1 MNTYSRSHAPSIART
16 EAVAAFMSKVYTW
29 MTGGILLTAVVA
41 SYIGNTPELV
51 FNLLQ
56 NRILFYGLLI
66 AQVGVVIGL
75 SAAMQRLTAGMAS
88 LLYLVYA
95 ALTGVTLSVIFL
107 IYTRDSIASVFFT
120 TACGFGGLSL
130 LGYTTKRDL
139 GPVGAFCGMALF
151 GLIGWALLSWI
162 FPSMMGGQAQ
172 TVYSILGV
180 LVFAGLTAYDTQKI
194 KAIGFEVSGQGE
206 LSGAAHKA
214 AIFGA
219 LSLYLDFINLF
230 LNLLRLVGD
239 RRR

>member
-1 MNTYSRSHAPSIART
+1 
-16 EAVAAFMSKVYTW
+16 MSKVYTW

-41 SYIGNTPELV
+41 SFVGSTPELV
-51 FNLLQ
+51 MTILQ
-56 NRILFYGLLI
+56 NRILFYGLMI
-66 AQVGVVIGL
+66 AQLGVVIGM
-75 SAAMQRLTAGMAS
+75 SAAQQRISAGTAS
-88 LLYLVYA
+88 LLYIVYA
-95 ALTGVTLSVIFL
+95 ALTGVTLSVIFI

-151 GLIGWALLSWI
+151 GLIGWAILSWF

-172 TVYSILGV
+172 MVYSIIGV

-194 KAIGFEVSGQGE
+194 KAIGFEVAGGPGE
-206 LSGAAHKA
+206 LSGVAHKA

-230 LNLLRLVGD
+230 LNLLRLAGD